1 MKKLYIVIPAYNEKD
16 TIREVIEQWYSVV
29 EKIGEDSRLVVVDDG
44 SRDNTYHI
52 MLDSAKN
59 RPQFIPLTKENG
71 GHGATILFAYEYA
84 IKNGADYIFQT
95 DSDGQTDPEEFW
107 QFWRLREDYDM
118 IIGHR
123 NARQDGFSRII
134 VTKVLKMALKLCF
147 GVKILDANTPFRLMK
162 ADTLEKNISLI
173 PKDFNLSNVMI
184 SVIYVKKKL
193 KIKFIPIT
201 FKPRQGG
208 INSINMK
215 KIMKI
220 GIQALRDFR
229 NINKN
234 LKREG
239 C

>member
-1 MKKLYIVIPAYNEKD
+1 
-16 TIREVIEQWYSVV
+16 
-29 EKIGEDSRLVVVDDG
+29 
-44 SRDNTYHI
+44 
-52 MLDSAKN
+52 
-59 RPQFIPLTKENG
+59 
-71 GHGATILFAYEYA
+71 
-84 IKNGADYIFQT
+84 
-95 DSDGQTDPEEFW
+95 
-107 QFWRLREDYDM
+107 M

-162 ADTLEKNISLI
+162 ADTLAKNISLI

-184 SVIYVKKKL
+184 SVIYVRKKL

-229 NINKN
+229 KINKY
-234 LKREG
+234 LKKEG

>member
-1 MKKLYIVIPAYNEKD
+1 
-16 TIREVIEQWYSVV
+16 
-29 EKIGEDSRLVVVDDG
+29 
-44 SRDNTYHI
+44 
-52 MLDSAKN
+52 
-59 RPQFIPLTKENG
+59 
-71 GHGATILFAYEYA
+71 
-84 IKNGADYIFQT
+84 
-95 DSDGQTDPEEFW
+95 
-107 QFWRLREDYDM
+107 
-118 IIGHR
+118 
-123 NARQDGFSRII
+123 
-134 VTKVLKMALKLCF
+134 MALKLCF

-184 SVIYVKKKL
+184 SVIYVRKKL

-229 NINKN
+229 KINRN